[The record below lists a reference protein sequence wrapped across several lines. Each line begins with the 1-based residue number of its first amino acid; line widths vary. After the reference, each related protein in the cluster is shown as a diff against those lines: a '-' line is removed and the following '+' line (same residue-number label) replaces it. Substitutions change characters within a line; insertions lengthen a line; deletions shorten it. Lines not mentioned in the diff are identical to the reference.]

1 MSKEQ
6 AREMERRLQD
16 ALAAIEGLE
25 QPLSLAQLQHAAQK
39 FAEAQQWLKIA
50 ALGDVPLEFI
60 RQEDRERAPGELRLL
75 TVRGL
80 CQDGEEPA
88 SNLTKRNSARYK
100 ESLHWLSLHYPC
112 LHERPEADLFMGMLN
127 LAPNSRNTRDA
138 LSAFR
143 FVSAAT

>member
-6 AREMERRLQD
+6 VREMERRLQD

-25 QPLSLAQLQHAAQK
+25 QPLSLSRLQQVAQE

-60 RQEDRERAPGELRLL
+60 QQEDKERAPGELRLL

-80 CQDGEEPA
+80 CQDGDEPA
-88 SNLTKRNSARYK
+88 PNLTKRRFHKDFRARRRVFQQIRQQP
-100 ESLHWLSLHYPC
+100 SL
-112 LHERPEADLFMGMLN
+112 
-127 LAPNSRNTRDA
+127 RNA
-138 LSAFR
+138 S
-143 FVSAAT
+143 